1 MNKWKTKFS
10 YWKFDK
16 KILLLVTV
24 SILIVTLTVAG
35 VSLTFSIASM
45 KEQSVE
51 LLQMQNNTVAESFK
65 GSMDSYKEIVLGT
78 IMDDS
83 VQNYCR
89 QVQKNELK
97 TADIDAVYSK
107 LENLNNMYDILTV
120 YHGGTLL
127 PLSVRIIKVTTTEER
142 VLYQLRSLKKCIPRH
157 MREANMRRKER

>member
-1 MNKWKTKFS
+1 
-10 YWKFDK
+10 
-16 KILLLVTV
+16 
-24 SILIVTLTVAG
+24 
-35 VSLTFSIASM
+35 
-45 KEQSVE
+45 
-51 LLQMQNNTVAESFK
+51 MQNNTVAESFK

-107 LENLNNMYDILTV
+107 LENLNNMYESLNFAAIVSSD
-120 YHGGTLL
+120 Y
-127 PLSVRIIKVTTTEER
+127 KVTTTEER

-157 MREANMRRKER
+157 MREANMRRKEC

>member
-107 LENLNNMYDILTV
+107 LENLNNMYESL
-120 YHGGTLL
+120 TLL
-127 PLSVRIIKVTTTEER
+127 PLSVRIIRVTTTEER

-157 MREANMRRKER
+157 MRDANMRRKER